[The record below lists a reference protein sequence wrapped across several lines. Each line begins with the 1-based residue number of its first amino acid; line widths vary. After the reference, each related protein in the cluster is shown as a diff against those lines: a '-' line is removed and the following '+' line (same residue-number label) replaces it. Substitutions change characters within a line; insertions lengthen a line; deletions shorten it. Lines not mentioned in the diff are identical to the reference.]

1 MTIETLLTELTV
13 AIRELTAAVTAQ
25 PMTVA
30 GNAQTPSTEG
40 VKRSPGRPRK
50 NVETA
55 PSTPTAEAA
64 EDAAPEQKEQP
75 SAQDVPQ
82 VQVTETTRY
91 FKDTTTGKGMIL
103 EKGWPIPS
111 MERLVEIDE
120 EQHKAL
126 EAPKVT
132 PVVSVDTMRAKV
144 LNARDELIK
153 RTVASGKTPD
163 EAKTLAMSACKDMIA
178 TVGGAAKLDEVAKDK
193 ILAVIQ
199 KAERLLADK
208 GALAFD
214 IPTATPE
221 EEDF

>member
-25 PMTVA
+25 PVA
-30 GNAQTPSTEG
+30 GNAQTPSVEG
-40 VKRSPGRPRK
+40 EAPAKRSPGRPRK
-50 NVETA
+50 TVEPA
-55 PSTPTAEAA
+55 PVAPTVEAET
-64 EDAAPEQKEQP
+64 ETDVPVQKE
-75 SAQDVPQ
+75 VPT
-82 VQVTETTRY
+82 VQVAEFRRF
-91 FKDTTTGKGMIL
+91 FKDTETGKSML
-103 EKGWPIPS
+103 CDKGWPIPS

-120 EQHKAL
+120 DEFNRIN
-126 EAPKVT
+126 APKVT

-144 LNARDELIK
+144 LNARDELI
-153 RTVASGKTPD
+153 RRLVTHGTTPD

-178 TVGGAAKLDEVAKDK
+178 SVGGASKLDEVVKDK

-208 GALAFD
+208 GATAFD
-214 IPTATPE
+214 IPQP